1 MSDFYVYILFCSDR
15 SYYTG
20 QTDDLEKRIAEHR
33 EGMCKYTRKRLPINV
48 VFVQTFSRRD
58 DALAA
63 ERQIKGWSRAKK
75 EAMIKGDQNSFKNLS
90 KCRSRKY

>member
-1 MSDFYVYILFCSDR
+1 MMTDFYVYILFCSDG

-33 EGMCKYTRKRLPINV
+33 EGMCKYTKKRLPIKV
-48 VFVQTFSRRD
+48 VFIQTFSGRD
-58 DALAA
+58 QALVV

-75 EAMIKGDQNSFKNLS
+75 RSDDKRRS
-90 KCRSRKY
+90 KLF